1 LSDWRDQLSALHQD
15 IHRQEKAV
23 DDKKAAIMT
32 AFRQRLAELGPILKN
47 VTEFG
52 DAFGVDITWEIS
64 RFDQRYPS
72 LSFSIHKPALTLAVE
87 CRDGLLHE
95 RFREGIRKVQER
107 VITLDDIVPRQFEQR
122 VTKWVEGAANA
133 NRKVP
138 GKGK

>member
-1 LSDWRDQLSALHQD
+1 LSDWRDQLSSLNQE

-32 AFRQRLAELGPILKN
+32 AFRQRLSELGPILKN

-52 DAFGVDITWEIS
+52 DAFGVDVNWEIS

-72 LSFSIHKPALTLAVE
+72 LSFTIQKPALTLALE
-87 CRDGLLHE
+87 CRDGLVHE
-95 RFREGIRKVQER
+95 RFREGIGKVQER
-107 VITLDDIVPRQFEQR
+107 LITVDDLAVRKFEQR
-122 VTKWVEGAANA
+122 VTKWVEHAANA

-138 GKGK
+138 GKGR